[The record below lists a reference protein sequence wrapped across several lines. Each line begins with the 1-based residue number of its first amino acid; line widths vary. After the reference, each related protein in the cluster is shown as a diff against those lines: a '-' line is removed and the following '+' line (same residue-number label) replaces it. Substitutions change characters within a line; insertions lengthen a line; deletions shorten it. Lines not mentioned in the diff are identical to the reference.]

1 MGRALS
7 RNFEFR
13 LLFVHARFYSAGP
26 RAQGNRKGVC
36 MTSFKRGY
44 EYVILRLCF
53 HQNQR
58 FSLTTI
64 VNAHFWAF

>member
-13 LLFVHARFYSAGP
+13 LLFVHARVYSPGP
-26 RAQGNRKGVC
+26 RAQVNRKGVY

-44 EYVILRLCF
+44 M
-53 HQNQR
+53 
-58 FSLTTI
+58 
-64 VNAHFWAF
+64 